1 MMERDYGKLS
11 QIARGVYY
19 RNTDTGAIWL
29 RGSPR
34 FNRMNVYRVMPAH
47 GVSLLPCLEEKG
59 TFMTNESSP
68 VKKHNNK
75 WRVVDIVVA
84 AIIAVAS
91 GVIFWG
97 WDIVCTAPLA
107 IVGAVTP
114 GFEGLLN
121 AFWLFAG
128 PLAAI
133 IVRRPGA
140 ALFAEILAAALE
152 LTLGN
157 QWGAGGTLLI
167 GILQGLGAEIGF
179 AVFSYKKWDWL
190 STTVSGALSGIA
202 CAVYSWVTNPAW
214 DALRISVYVV
224 TSAIGGAI
232 VSGVVMY
239 LLQRAIAQTG
249 ALDRFE
255 SGRTQTLV

>member
-1 MMERDYGKLS
+1 MTESTIK
-11 QIARGVYY
+11 
-19 RNTDTGAIWL
+19 NT
-29 RGSPR
+29 
-34 FNRMNVYRVMPAH
+34 
-47 GVSLLPCLEEKG
+47 E
-59 TFMTNESSP
+59 NESS
-68 VKKHNNK
+68 VVRKHSNT